1 MFTAALPPLMTEA
14 FTSAIR
20 ASCRGGDRSRHLICV
35 VVDIWSDVPHKL
47 RRVSVM
53 HLYRRE
59 MNGGLLK
66 ASCPGRSV

>member
-20 ASCRGGDRSRHLICV
+20 ASCKEGDGSQQLICV
-35 VVDIWSDVPHKL
+35 VVDNRSDVSHKL